1 MNKNWS
7 AIIPAAG
14 NSKRFKYRLSKI
26 FYRIDKK
33 TLIETIIN
41 KISDYCDDII
51 LIIRKKDRIRLLNIL
66 KKIRNKNKIYLAI
79 QEKPRGMGQAVNIG
93 LKKVINKNFFVIWA
107 DQLYLKKKTVKKTLK
122 NHIQNNNLLT
132 FPIVKRKN
140 PYTLVLF
147 KKKKFSNIIQ
157 QRESPFK
164 LKSGYSDCG
173 FFAGKTMKFR
183 ELLKKLII
191 KNKIL
196 TEITKE
202 HDFLHCF
209 KYLKPKHKIELIKIN
224 NKIECRGV
232 NYLKD
237 VKK

>member
-26 FYRIDKK
+26 FYRINKK
-33 TLIETIIN
+33 TLIEAIIN
-41 KISDYCDDII
+41 KISDYCHEII
-51 LIIRKKDRIRLLNIL
+51 LIIRKKDRLRLLNIL
-66 KKIRNKNKIYLAI
+66 KKIKNKNKISFAI
-79 QEKPRGMGQAVNIG
+79 QNKPCGMGQAVNIG
-93 LKKVINKNFFVIWA
+93 LKKAINKNFFVIWA
-107 DQLYLKKKTVKKTLK
+107 DQLYLKKKTIKKTLK
-122 NHIQNNNLLT
+122 NHLQNNNLLT
-132 FPIVKRKN
+132 FPIVKIKN

-147 KKKKFSNIIQ
+147 KKNKFNNIRQ
-157 QRESPFK
+157 QRESLFK

-173 FFAGKTMKFR
+173 FFAGKTLKFR

-191 KNKIL
+191 KKKIV

-202 HDFLHCF
+202 HDFLHSF
-209 KYLKPKHKIELIKIN
+209 KFLNPKHKIELIKIK